1 MFRLG
6 LASQPRPND
15 GDIVALVDAT
25 ARRAAALGVDVL
37 IFPEGLMTSLLL
49 EPTHFADAAE
59 TLEGPFMAAMR
70 AIAQHHAIWLIVTMN
85 ERAPEGPPYNTA
97 AIIDEAGT
105 IRGTY
110 RKTHLFDAGAVR
122 ESSRM
127 QAGDRLFSPIATPF
141 CTLGMGICYDL
152 RFPEVARAAALD
164 GAETMV
170 FPAAWVDGPCKQDQ
184 WIALLKARAIENGM
198 YVAGLSR
205 PDEGC
210 VGSCCVFDPLGR
222 EVKPSIHGD
231 GLAVASIDS
240 SLVAKTRAAMPALSH
255 RRVDLY

>member
-15 GDIVALVDAT
+15 GDTVALVDAT

-105 IRGTY
+105 IRGPY
-110 RKTHLFDAGAVR
+110 RKTHLFDAGAIR

-164 GAETMV
+164 GAEMMV

-240 SLVAKTRAAMPALSH
+240 SLVAKTRTAMPALSH

>member
-15 GDIVALVDAT
+15 GDTVALVDAT

-110 RKTHLFDAGAVR
+110 RKTHLFDAGAIR

-127 QAGDRLFSPIATPF
+127 QAGDRLFFPIATPF

-164 GAETMV
+164 GAEMMV

-222 EVKPSIHGD
+222 EVKPSIHGN

-240 SLVAKTRAAMPALSH
+240 SLVAKTRTAMPALSH

>member
-6 LASQPRPND
+6 LASQPRPDD
-15 GDIVALVDAT
+15 GDTIALVGAT

-37 IFPEGLMTSLLL
+37 VFPEGLMTSLLL
-49 EPTHFADAAE
+49 EPTRFAEAAE
-59 TLEGPFMAAMR
+59 TLEGPFMTAIR
-70 AIAQHHAIWLIVTMN
+70 AIAQRHATWLIVTMN
-85 ERAPEGPPYNTA
+85 ERAPERPPYNTA
-97 AIIDEAGT
+97 AIIDEAGN

-110 RKTHLFDAGAVR
+110 RKTHLFDAGAIR

-127 QAGDRLFSPIATPF
+127 QAGDRLFSPLATPF

-184 WIALLKARAIENGM
+184 WIALLKARAIENSM

-210 VGSCCVFDPLGR
+210 VGSCRVIDPLGR
-222 EVKPSIHGD
+222 EMEPSIHGN
-231 GLAVASIDS
+231 GLAVVSIDS